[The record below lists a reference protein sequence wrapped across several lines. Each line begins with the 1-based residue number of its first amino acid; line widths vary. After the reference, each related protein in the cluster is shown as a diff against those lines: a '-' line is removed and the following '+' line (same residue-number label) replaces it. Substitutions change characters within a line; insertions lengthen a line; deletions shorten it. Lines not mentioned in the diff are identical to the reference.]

1 MITPHETLVIRCL
14 VGGSWSTGG
23 THFRVQKQSPL
34 SPRFKVA
41 LHSTWFYL
49 FCLHKFDRWSQ
60 RLECEDFRRCQ
71 NFTWL
76 LIHANAC
83 TGRTFSVPNV
93 RQTLII
99 PLTSTAPCSSANLR
113 KSRRKATMQQWRFS
127 KSGMKK
133 GNFRLRRL
141 RAKMFHW
148 GERRKVR
155 APEGILFNGCC
166 PTW

>member
-1 MITPHETLVIRCL
+1 MITPHETLVIRYL

-23 THFRVQKQSPL
+23 IHFRVQKQSLL

-49 FCLHKFDRWSQ
+49 FCLHRSDRRSQ
-60 RLECEDFRRCQ
+60 CLECEDFRRCQ

-83 TGRTFSVPNV
+83 ARRTFSVPNV

-99 PLTSTAPCSSANLR
+99 LLISTAPCSLANLR
-113 KSRRKATMQQWRFS
+113 TSRRKAAMEILKKWDEEGKLPSAQIEGKDVPLRG
-127 KSGMKK
+127 KKK
-133 GNFRLRRL
+133 GQSARRNS
-141 RAKMFHW
+141 
-148 GERRKVR
+148 
-155 APEGILFNGCC
+155 I
-166 PTW
+166 